1 MQSRNVIIKRKC
13 TFCVI
18 NFIIQTEI
26 SLAEPNDERT
36 NWKRESVKETERGI
50 EIGIKLTVHKFA
62 MQTNRVIHIKKWEIT
77 QFMHLNAGKLV

>member
-1 MQSRNVIIKRKC
+1 MMR
-13 TFCVI
+13 
-18 NFIIQTEI
+18 
-26 SLAEPNDERT
+26 ERIGKEKEME
-36 NWKRESVKETERGI
+36 NAIEMESVKETERGI